1 MSDHAK
7 ETERQEGKEPA
18 KGKPGAWD
26 PEEDWRRVVEKS
38 DKIRYG
44 PDPKDENFRH
54 FFGES
59 DDEAASRRADWDDV
73 ATNDQELKVATNQFM
88 KTHGLT
94 RESPLMKKINDQEFY
109 MQHKDLLEAR
119 TEGRYDDMLRIAHAR
134 ATREMELEAR
144 RNYIAAVQRERD
156 PVGRETFSQYQKR
169 VHGGR

>member
-1 MSDHAK
+1 MSDHAE
-7 ETERQEGKEPA
+7 ETEQQ

-26 PEEDWRRVVEKS
+26 PDADRRRVVEKS

-59 DDEAASRRADWDDV
+59 DDEAESRRADWDDV
-73 ATNDQELKVATNQFM
+73 ATNNQELKVATNQFM
-88 KTHGLT
+88 KNHGLT

-144 RNYIAAVQRERD
+144 RNYIAAVQRDRA
-156 PVGRETFSQYQKR
+156 PGGYETFSQYQKR